1 MKLKK
6 IFYINRCFITT
17 DLLTYKKHYNTG
29 AGGGVRSCGLG
40 NESKKKQEPVTYNN
54 AQQSSF
60 IYECIFIF
68 NFIRYKLAYTV
79 NATI

>member
-1 MKLKK
+1 MQAVELGHVVWEMKAK
-6 IFYINRCFITT
+6 
-17 DLLTYKKHYNTG
+17 
-29 AGGGVRSCGLG
+29 
-40 NESKKKQEPVTYNN
+40 KKKQEAVTYNN

-68 NFIRYKLAYTV
+68 NFTRYKLAYTV

>member
-1 MKLKK
+1 MELGHVVWEMKAK
-6 IFYINRCFITT
+6 
-17 DLLTYKKHYNTG
+17 
-29 AGGGVRSCGLG
+29 
-40 NESKKKQEPVTYNN
+40 KKKQEAVTYNN

-68 NFIRYKLAYTV
+68 NFTRYKFAYTV

>member
-1 MKLKK
+1 MSGVWVRNEKQNEVQVQAVELGHAVWEMKAK
-6 IFYINRCFITT
+6 
-17 DLLTYKKHYNTG
+17 
-29 AGGGVRSCGLG
+29 
-40 NESKKKQEPVTYNN
+40 KKKQEPVTYNN